1 MEVVACWQKIMATS
15 ASADEFSFGKISLQ
29 MIRVFEPC
37 FSSALIAYIEV
48 TVYNDEDKQDHTRL
62 TALTVFKSC

>member
-1 MEVVACWQKIMATS
+1 M
-15 ASADEFSFGKISLQ
+15 SFGKISLQ